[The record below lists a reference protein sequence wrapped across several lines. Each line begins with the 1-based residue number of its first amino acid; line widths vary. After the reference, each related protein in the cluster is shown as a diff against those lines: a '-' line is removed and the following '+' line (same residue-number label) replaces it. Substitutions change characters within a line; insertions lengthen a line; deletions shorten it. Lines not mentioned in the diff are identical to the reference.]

1 MFDSSHRRYGAR
13 SLCALLV
20 MLLAPQPSTAQTN
33 APAQD
38 SARTHSDVQD
48 GPVMAVDGA
57 TLRLGGVYQMDFTA
71 QDAEE
76 ASGFDVRAARLRTTI
91 VSHGLEAFLQTEF
104 TGAPAVFDARLR
116 YAFSEYVRISAGL
129 FKSPFSRSH
138 LISRPVL
145 PFSERPVAVDAIAPR
160 RQVGMSARVQAPSG
174 WFSLTGGIFNG
185 NGRTVTPNDNQH
197 FLYVGRAT
205 LRPKV
210 AGGLLSIAGNIALSI
225 DESVRLGALSPSFSG
240 TRTVY
245 GADASYVRGRWLLA
259 VEGLMAE
266 LDPAPGE
273 DQISTGGYVIGGVP
287 LFSESLQLVSRYQRF
302 DPDTGSVGALAR
314 VEAGLNYQPSPTVRL
329 QFSGSVPTE
338 ELPGEEDGLRATLRL
353 QLALR

>member
-1 MFDSSHRRYGAR
+1 MYFFLYRRHGAF

-38 SARTHSDVQD
+38 SSKTHSDVEA
-48 GPVMAVDGA
+48 GPVVAVDGA

-71 QDAEE
+71 QDTDE
-76 ASGFDVRAARLRTTI
+76 ASGFDVRAARLRATI

-116 YAFSEYVRISAGL
+116 YPFSEYARVSAGL

-145 PFSERPVAVDAIAPR
+145 PFTERPLAVDAIAPR
-160 RQVGMSARVQAPSG
+160 RQVGLSARVHAPSG
-174 WFSLTGGIFNG
+174 WVSLTGGIFNG
-185 NGRTVTPNDNQH
+185 NGRTVAPNDNQH

-205 LRPKV
+205 LRPEV
-210 AGGLLSIAGNIALSI
+210 AGGVLSIAGNIANSV
-225 DESVRLGALSPSFSG
+225 DERVPLEALSPSFSG

-266 LDPAPGE
+266 LDPTSGE
-273 DQISTGGYVIGGVP
+273 DQISTGGYVVGGVP
-287 LFSESLQLVSRYQRF
+287 LFAQTLQLVGRYQRF
-302 DPDTGSVGALAR
+302 DPDTGSVGAVAR
-314 VEAGLNYQPSPTVRL
+314 VEAGLNYRPSPTVRL
-329 QFSGSVPTE
+329 QFSGGFPTE
-338 ELPGEEDGLRATLRL
+338 ELPGDDDGLRATLRL